1 MPTRTTLLIIVLTIL
16 TGILLFFALTSDQ
29 KLLQTTKDGTSPAP
43 TQEEVVDGKAKLYF
57 DPAEINVKLSASNT
71 ATVNVVLNSDE
82 HIVTGVQIEAL
93 YDPQVLSNVTVN
105 TAENSF
111 FSISEEPT
119 VVLFKE
125 VEPLTGKVSYVEGI
139 QPGGKAVN
147 GIGNIAT
154 ITFRVNPTTTENSST
169 IILLDSSMVSED
181 SDTHAGVSVLG
192 GVTPLKI
199 NVIK

>member
-1 MPTRTTLLIIVLTIL
+1 MPTRTTVLIILLTTL
-16 TGILLFFALTSDQ
+16 TGVLLFFALTSDQ
-29 KLLQTTKDGTSPAP
+29 KVPQTSKDRTSPVP
-43 TQEEVVDGKAKLYF
+43 TKEIVNGKAKLYF
-57 DPAEINVKLSASNT
+57 DPTEINVKLSASNT

-82 HIVTGVQIEAL
+82 HIVTGVQVEAL
-93 YDPQVLSNVTVN
+93 YDPQVLTNVTIN
-105 TAENSF
+105 TAQNSF
-111 FSISEEPT
+111 FSINEEPT

-154 ITFRVNPTTTENSST
+154 ITFRVNPTTTETQST

-181 SDTHAGVSVLG
+181 SDTHAGASVLG

-199 NVIK
+199 NIVK